1 MHAAAY
7 LWLCSR
13 DLPEEERGG
22 GRVRRDESARRES
35 ARRERGGTPEGEE
48 SLPPVACL
56 LAAELRPT
64 SLVHRRRRDE
74 DDLGSARSVIR
85 SNEVDQLA
93 KVGLV
98 LGNWDVLGRGGAVRQ
113 RSVVGPEEYRQNVPP
128 VRRASRSEVRGDFM
142 NQLRRPPGV
151 VTRVAPVH
159 DIDLALVRVV
169 DGGRPARMLRRESLL
184 SDAIAEQHDL
194 RPSHRHGLFFA
205 LPRVGCRTQR
215 PPFRGHPQDAAAN
228 IITPGGAPFCVSTR
242 LFSAALARSSGW
254 DLRVPSWDPTSD
266 FSLKSCPLPKNG
278 RRHHSFRRWGS
289 PRGEGKAP
297 GGGDGSIGGRGSKGV
312 SGRGRK
318 TLRSTR

>member
-1 MHAAAY
+1 
-7 LWLCSR
+7 
-13 DLPEEERGG
+13 
-22 GRVRRDESARRES
+22 
-35 ARRERGGTPEGEE
+35 
-48 SLPPVACL
+48 
-56 LAAELRPT
+56 
-64 SLVHRRRRDE
+64 
-74 DDLGSARSVIR
+74 
-85 SNEVDQLA
+85 
-93 KVGLV
+93 
-98 LGNWDVLGRGGAVRQ
+98 
-113 RSVVGPEEYRQNVPP
+113 
-128 VRRASRSEVRGDFM
+128 M

-194 RPSHRHGLFFA
+194 RPSQRHGLFFA
-205 LPRVGCRTQR
+205 RPRVGCRTQR

-242 LFSAALARSSGW
+242 LFSAALAIIPKIFRI
-254 DLRVPSWDPTSD
+254 RVPSCGIPQATCSFWD
-266 FSLKSCPLPKNG
+266 FSLKSCPPKNG
-278 RRHHSFRRWGS
+278 RRHSFRRWGS
-289 PRGEGKAP
+289 PRGGGKAP

>member
-113 RSVVGPEEYRQNVPP
+113 RSVVGPEEDRQNVPP

-184 SDAIAEQHDL
+184 GDAIAEQHDL
-194 RPSHRHGLFFA
+194 RPSQRHGLFFA
-205 LPRVGCRTQR
+205 RPRVGCRTQR
-215 PPFRGHPQDAAAN
+215 PPFRGHPQDACESPHARWR
-228 IITPGGAPFCVSTR
+228 TLLR
-242 LFSAALARSSGW
+242 LNAIVLSRSRKNSKIFRM
-254 DLRVPSWDPTSD
+254 RVPWCGIPVATCSFWD
-266 FSLKSCPLPKNG
+266 FSLKSCPPKKMEGGTTAFGGGVRRGAEG
-278 RRHHSFRRWGS
+278 RRLGAGTARSEGGVL
-289 PRGEGKAP
+289 GE
-297 GGGDGSIGGRGSKGV
+297 
-312 SGRGRK
+312 
-318 TLRSTR
+318 